1 MRRNR
6 RIAIRA
12 AAVLASYLPAVLVQA
27 AVLLPRG
34 VAGTLI
40 LPALGSLQHGF
51 REGNRRKLRL
61 LCLAV
66 LSAISAW
73 YLSVQDHEAAASRQ
87 AAGAQSQQSV
97 ATEIRG
103 S

>member
-12 AAVLASYLPAVLVQA
+12 GAVLASYLPAVLVQA

-34 VAGTLI
+34 VAGALI

-51 REGNRRKLRL
+51 REGNRRMLRL

-66 LSAISAW
+66 LSVISAG
-73 YLSVQDHEAAASRQ
+73 YLSVQDHEAAAGGQ
-87 AAGAQSQQSV
+87 VAAAQSQQSA